1 MCDILTKNPGFVKH
15 QNWQQKERMFNCI
28 KGFFLKH
35 EVPMDVAGSVYT
47 DRAPVMLGKN
57 SGCFLCEEWNTRRFG
72 LPFYATPTCT
82 YDKHF
87 AREFEKYFV

>member
-1 MCDILTKNPGFVKH
+1 
-15 QNWQQKERMFNCI
+15 MFNCI

-57 SGCFLCEEWNTRRFG
+57 SGCFLCEE
-72 LPFYATPTCT
+72 
-82 YDKHF
+82 
-87 AREFEKYFV
+87 